1 MGRGFI
7 LSPCPYIEKGVEAM
21 PRKPLKPC
29 RHPGCPELTAGL
41 YCMEHEKI
49 HRNDRVTS
57 TSRGYDSRWKRERKR
72 FLKVHPLCEYCKKQ
86 GKFVKAS
93 VVDHVVPHRGDEQL
107 FWDESN
113 WQALCKNCHD
123 SKTMTEDRYQEYHY

>member
-1 MGRGFI
+1 
-7 LSPCPYIEKGVEAM
+7 
-21 PRKPLKPC
+21 
-29 RHPGCPELTAGL
+29 
-41 YCMEHEKI
+41 MEHEKI